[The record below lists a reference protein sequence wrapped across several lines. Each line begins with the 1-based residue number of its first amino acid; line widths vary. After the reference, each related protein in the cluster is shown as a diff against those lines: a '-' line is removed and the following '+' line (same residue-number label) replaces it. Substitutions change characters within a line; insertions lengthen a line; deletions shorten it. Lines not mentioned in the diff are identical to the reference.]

1 MAKLFQ
7 HIISII
13 FSVSV
18 SFSCYSQTDSI
29 SQFTDYTK
37 IFGFGKSENERL
49 LKIDSFSIDWA
60 KKVLDELNL
69 SKLTN
74 FEKALKIRD
83 FVHKN
88 IKCYKRQPGIH
99 SIIVNKTGNCW
110 DHARIS
116 AFLLRMAGVPAKF
129 AFEINLK
136 KNVYW
141 WGNKAKKQNSGMW
154 GFYHNDHVW
163 VLFFD
168 GKQWQPYD
176 SELNI
181 LGMDDFV
188 NQRLGKISPYY
199 FKILPYGPPFIIWE
213 DTGQGFTNMRTITK
227 QIWSNKPDNTYKKV
241 NKSDWYCFLSNFE
254 EITYEKLKYNLFP
267 KDMEKKIKEMC
278 KVWF

>member
-1 MAKLFQ
+1 MTKPILNG
-7 HIISII
+7 I
-13 FSVSV
+13 FFIFTVLVS
-18 SFSCYSQTDSI
+18 SLSYSQVDSI
-29 SQFTDYTK
+29 SKFTDYKK
-37 IFGFGKSENERL
+37 ILGFGKSDNERI

-83 FVHKN
+83 YIHKN
-88 IKCYKRQPGIH
+88 IKCYKRQVDIH
-99 SIIVNKTGNCW
+99 GIIVNKTGNCW

-141 WGNKAKKQNSGMW
+141 WGKKAKKQNNGTW

-181 LGMDDFV
+181 LGIEDFV
-188 NQRLGKISPYY
+188 NRRFGKISPYY
-199 FKILPYGPPFIIWE
+199 FKMLPYGPPFIIWE
-213 DTGQGFTNMRTITK
+213 DTGQGFSNMRTITK
-227 QIWSNKPDNTYKKV
+227 QIWSYKTDNTYAKV
-241 NKSDWYCFLSNFE
+241 NKSDWYSFLSNFE
-254 EITYEKLKYNLFP
+254 EITYDKLNHNLFP
-267 KDMEKKIKEMC
+267 KDMEKKIKDMC
-278 KVWF
+278 KIWF